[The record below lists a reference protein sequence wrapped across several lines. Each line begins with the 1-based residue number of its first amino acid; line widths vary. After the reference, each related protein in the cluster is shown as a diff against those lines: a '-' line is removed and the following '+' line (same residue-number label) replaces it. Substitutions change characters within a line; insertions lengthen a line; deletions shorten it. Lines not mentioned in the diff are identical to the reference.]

1 MVDAESLHRAS
12 CKKTPE
18 SNETRCLDS
27 QGWIRDLHS
36 ADSEDS
42 VDHGNMAGPMMT
54 TISTPES
61 SSVHFEVE
69 PNSQNYDLP
78 QEFGLGGDSR
88 AGVICPEDSLQ
99 IGDVEVHFCVCFA
112 QFDTIL
118 LMDGPN

>member
-1 MVDAESLHRAS
+1 MDAESLHRAS

-27 QGWIRDLHS
+27 QGWIRNLHV

-42 VDHGNMAGPMMT
+42 VVHGNMVGPRMT
-54 TISTPES
+54 ICTPES

-69 PNSQNYDLP
+69 PNPQSYDLP
-78 QEFGLGGDSR
+78 QEFGGDLCAS
-88 AGVICPEDSLQ
+88 AKCPEDSPQ
-99 IGDVEVHFCVCFA
+99 AGDVEVQFCVCFA
-112 QFDTIL
+112 QFYSIL